1 MCIRDRP
8 RGTRGRTPESRVG
21 LHRGWP
27 DQDPHVGRY
36 RGGRGGRGAGPLRE
50 GPSRAGASCRRWH
63 RSVAGPPGPV
73 TEEAVTAGPEGF
85 AAAREQFATIL
96 GWLDGAAS
104 SGLDHAEL
112 ENQLDLAGRELLRL
126 LMQDHVDLRAT
137 GEPGRGGRR

>member
-1 MCIRDRP
+1 M
-8 RGTRGRTPESRVG
+8 
-21 LHRGWP
+21 
-27 DQDPHVGRY
+27 
-36 RGGRGGRGAGPLRE
+36 
-50 GPSRAGASCRRWH
+50 
-63 RSVAGPPGPV
+63 

-96 GWLDGAAS
+96 GWLDGASS